1 MAIQYQVLLV
11 NSNNQLNTM
20 KYGDAKQ
27 AIMKG
32 GSFKRILNY
41 SI

>member
-1 MAIQYQVLLV
+1 MAVQYQVLLV
-11 NSNNQLNTM
+11 NSKNQLNTM
-20 KYGDAKQ
+20 KYGGIKQ

-32 GSFKRILNY
+32 GSFKLILNY